1 MTTRECTVTNVHGLH
16 ARPAANFVRIAAA
29 FSGRV
34 TVSKNGKEV
43 DARSILGVLSLGIEC
58 NDTITMGADGEGAE
72 ALLDSLAAVLSAE
85 AG

>member
-1 MTTRECTVTNVHGLH
+1 MTTRECTVTNIHGLH

-29 FSGRV
+29 FGGRV

-43 DARSILGVLSLGIEC
+43 DARSILGVLGLGIER
-58 NDTITMGADGEGAE
+58 NDAITIGADGEGSE
-72 ALLDSLAAVLSAE
+72 TLLDSLAAVLSAE

>member
-1 MTTRECTVTNVHGLH
+1 MKSH
-16 ARPAANFVRIAAA
+16 
-29 FSGRV
+29 
-34 TVSKNGKEV
+34 
-43 DARSILGVLSLGIEC
+43 ARSILGVLSLGIEC